1 MHPSVSETQGSFA
14 PQIPRDFQ
22 FLHCQSLPGRCQ
34 LNCEGVCPDLP
45 GSVNNNVVEFT
56 GTELARCDPP
66 HVFHTEMVSVL
77 LSVPVGGALH
87 SETGLFHLPDVCT
100 TAGLIGG
107 MVVMRRRWMVR
118 RGTRMREQ

>member
-1 MHPSVSETQGSFA
+1 M
-14 PQIPRDFQ
+14 
-22 FLHCQSLPGRCQ
+22 
-34 LNCEGVCPDLP
+34 
-45 GSVNNNVVEFT
+45 NNNVVEFT
-56 GTELARCDPP
+56 GTKLDHCDPP

-107 MVVMRRRWMVR
+107 MVVMRRRWMLR
-118 RGTRMREQ
+118 RGTQMREQ